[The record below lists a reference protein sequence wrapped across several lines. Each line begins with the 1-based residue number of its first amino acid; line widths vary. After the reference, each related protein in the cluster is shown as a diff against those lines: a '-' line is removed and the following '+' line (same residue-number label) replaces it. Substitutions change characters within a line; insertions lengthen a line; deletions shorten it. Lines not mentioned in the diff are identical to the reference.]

1 MEQLLVACAPR
12 GLSDLQASVLPP
24 AQLPLFSRRA
34 GEMLFKRHAAGVSQR
49 RLLLVL
55 QAKAQEEGR
64 GGSAPR
70 VSAAWCMLPANRI
83 SASCRCLCLVGCTR
97 WQPMHVNTKLCCM
110 ACRLCRWYSVAPA
123 SLPAGRLTLHC
134 CLPPAALQRQDAGG
148 AVLPLQH
155 AAGAALPGGLE
166 LLQRWAVF

>member
-1 MEQLLVACAPR
+1 M
-12 GLSDLQASVLPP
+12 LPP

-55 QAKAQEEGR
+55 QAQAQEEGG

-70 VSAAWCMLPANRI
+70 VSAGWCMLPEHRI
-83 SASCRCLCLVGCTR
+83 CASRRCLCRVGCTT
-97 WQPMHVNTKLCCM
+97 WQPMRVSTKLCCT
-110 ACRLCRWYSVAPA
+110 ACRLCCWYSVAPP
-123 SLPAGRLTLHC
+123 SLPACRLMLHGR
-134 CLPPAALQRQDAGG
+134 LPPAALQRQDAGG

-155 AAGAALPGGLE
+155 AAGAALPGGCV